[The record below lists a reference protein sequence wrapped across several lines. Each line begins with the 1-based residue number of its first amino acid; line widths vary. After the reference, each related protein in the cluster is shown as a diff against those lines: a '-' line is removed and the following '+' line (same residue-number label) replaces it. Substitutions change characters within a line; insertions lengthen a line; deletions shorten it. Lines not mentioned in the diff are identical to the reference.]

1 MQNWNTKQTP
11 RGTEEFTIPEYSVA
25 EISRVIN
32 KTMEGRFPVVRVK
45 GEVSD
50 LSRSPRGHLYFSLKE
65 QNHAL
70 SAIMWSST
78 ANRLGNKLGSI
89 LKEGS
94 EISALGK
101 VTTYSGSSRY
111 QIIVNDLDFA
121 GEGAILAQIEEL
133 RQRLVQEGVFS
144 LQKEEEL
151 PLFPDVIGVVTSPT
165 GSVIRD
171 ILHRLNER
179 FPRRVIVWP
188 VAVQG
193 DNCPPEVVQ
202 AIRGFNELSSS
213 GRIPRPDLIIVARGG
228 GSFSDLV
235 GFNDENVVREVAQS
249 QIPIISAVG
258 HETDHTLI
266 DLAANKRAPTPTAA
280 AEFAVRV
287 RVELVNGME
296 TLQGRIMEGTRMA
309 LHNKKQR
316 ISDVSKRL
324 PLKENLFHFR
334 DQQLDGLYSRLPR
347 AMRTHFQKKRTILSE
362 CSSRLSVPRILFESN
377 IKFKSLKKGLSATNL
392 SERVNI
398 SSDRLE
404 TLFDLSEKHI
414 TTYLKKRKLNVK
426 TLRRMTD
433 GLGYK
438 NTLNRGFAVVRQ
450 DNVPVTKLERLK
462 KGKEIEVEW
471 RDGKVNIPT

>member
-1 MQNWNTKQTP
+1 MQNWTES
-11 RGTEEFTIPEYSVA
+11 RGNNQAEEFKVREYTVA
-25 EISRVIN
+25 EISRAIN
-32 KTMEGRFPVVRVK
+32 QTMERGFPVVRVR

-50 LSRSPRGHLYFSLKE
+50 LSRSPRGHLYFTLKE
-65 QNHAL
+65 ERHAL

-78 ANRLGNKLGSI
+78 ARRLGNRLGDI

-133 RQRLVQEGVFS
+133 RKQLVQEGVFS
-144 LQKEEEL
+144 LQKEEDL
-151 PLFPDVIGVVTSPT
+151 PEFPETIGVVTSPT

-171 ILHRLNER
+171 ILHRLDER

-193 DNCPPEVVQ
+193 DNCPPEVVR
-202 AIRGFNELSSS
+202 AIRGFNELSPS
-213 GRIPRPDLIIVARGG
+213 GEIPRPDLIIVARGG

-235 GFNDENVVREVAQS
+235 GFNDENVVREVS
-249 QIPIISAVG
+249 LSEIPIISAVG

-287 RVELVNGME
+287 REELENGIFTLKDRIFE
-296 TLQGRIMEGTRMA
+296 GARITLQ
-309 LHNKKQR
+309 NKNQR

-324 PLKENLFHFR
+324 PIKENLFQFR

-347 AMRTHFQKKRTILSE
+347 ALRINLQRKATSLSE
-362 CSSRLSVPRILFESN
+362 CSSKLSVPRILFESN
-377 IKFKSLKKGLSATNL
+377 YKFQSLCKGLSATKL
-392 SERVNI
+392 TDRVLT
-398 SSDRLE
+398 SGEQLE
-404 TLFDLSEKHI
+404 ATGSLLEKHI
-414 TTYLKKRKLNVK
+414 KSYMKNKKLNIK
-426 TLRRMTD
+426 SLQRIID
-433 GLGYK
+433 GIGYK
-438 NTLNRGFAVVRQ
+438 NTLNRGYVVIRQ
-450 DNVPVTKLERLK
+450 DHVPVTSREMFEAK
-462 KGKEIEVEW
+462 KEVEVEW
-471 RDGKVNIPT
+471 RDGRIKINP